1 MFTDSKRLGNLLVKK
16 ALITPAQLSE
26 AMQQLQLGGNGDLD
40 SYLIEKG
47 YISEKDILKVE
58 GEQIGVP
65 FMDLSEAE
73 TEPKTVKTI
82 PRHIAEKY
90 KVVVIG
96 RDEKDKKI
104 VLAMANPLNIF
115 AIDDIKMLT
124 GDEISPVLASEA
136 DILNLVDNGYSQ
148 LDSASDILDDM
159 HVEEDAEMKAVDADE
174 NLSTS
179 ELAAAADEA
188 PVVRLSNSIIMQAV
202 KDGASDI
209 HVEPGKTSVRIRFRV
224 DGVLHEEM
232 KFPRKLHAALVSR
245 FKILAKL
252 DIAERRVPQ
261 DGRIPLRV
269 EGKEIDLRVA
279 SLPTVWGEKITMRIL
294 DKSSVLI
301 GIERLGFESDDLQH
315 FKQLIHKPYGI
326 IFATGPT
333 GSGKTTT
340 LYAVLNE
347 LNTIDKNLISI
358 EDPIEYQLPGVAQG
372 QVNAKAGMTFA
383 GALKSMLRQD
393 PDIVMVGE
401 LRDLET
407 AETAV
412 QASLTGHLVLA
423 TIHANDTS
431 STITR
436 LFHMG
441 VEPFLVSSSVVCVLA
456 QRLVRKICPEC
467 IDDYVPPPESLE
479 RLGIP
484 PGTKL
489 YRGKGC
495 EFCRNTGYQGR
506 IGVYELLPMDDE
518 LRSLITEEASA
529 PEIRKKS
536 LELGMYTL
544 QQDGIRKVLNGVT
557 SIEEAMRVLFDS
569 E

>member
-1 MFTDSKRLGNLLVKK
+1 MFTNPKKLGQLLVKK
-16 ALITPAQLSE
+16 ALITPAQLGE
-26 AMQQLQLGGNGDLD
+26 AMQNISVQGNGDLD
-40 SYLIEKG
+40 TYLIEHG
-47 YISEKDILKVE
+47 YVAEKDILKVE
-58 GEQIGVP
+58 SEQIGVS

-73 TEPKTVKTI
+73 VDPKIVKTI
-82 PRHIAEKY
+82 PRHISEKY

-96 RDEKDKKI
+96 RDEKERKI

-124 GDEISPVLASEA
+124 SSEISTVLAAES
-136 DILNLVDNGYSQ
+136 DIVQMINAGYTQ

-159 HVEEDAEMKAVDADE
+159 HVEEDKEMKAIEDEE

-188 PVVRLSNSIIMQAV
+188 PIVKLSNSIIMQAV

-209 HVEPGKTSVRIRFRV
+209 HVEPGKSTLRIRFSI

-232 KFPRKLHAALVSR
+232 KFPRKLHAALTSR
-245 FKILAKL
+245 FKLLAKL

-269 EGKEIDLRVA
+269 EGREIDLRVA
-279 SLPTVWGEKITMRIL
+279 TLPTVWGEKITMRIL

-301 GIERLGFESDDLQH
+301 GIERLGFESDDLH
-315 FKQLIHKPYGI
+315 KFKNLITKPYGI

-347 LNTIDKNLISI
+347 LNQVDRNLISI

-372 QVNAKAGMTFA
+372 QVNQRAGMTFA
-383 GALKSMLRQD
+383 AALKSMLRQD
-393 PDIVMVGE
+393 PDIIMVGE
-401 LRDLET
+401 LRDKET
-407 AETAV
+407 ATTAV

-423 TIHANDTS
+423 TIHANDTA

-441 VEPFLVSSSVVCVLA
+441 VEPFLVSSSVICVLA

-467 IDDYVPPPESLE
+467 KDDYVPPPESLE

-495 EFCRNTGYQGR
+495 EFCRNTGYMGR
-506 IGVYELLPMDDE
+506 LGVFELLEIDDE
-518 LRSLITEEASA
+518 MRMLITQEASA
-529 PEIRKKS
+529 PEIRRKA

-544 QQDGIRKVLNGVT
+544 QQDGIRKVLTGQT